1 MNQRSQFTS
10 TSDRLLSAVKLNP
23 EGLLLLAAGAVL
35 LMRKNGFS
43 VHAVDRG
50 RSTHEEHAAANAVG
64 GTTDSAFRA
73 ADRAVSSASEYA
85 AQAKR
90 TVAEGSD
97 RLLRTAQSTY
107 QDTKERVLRDRPLMV
122 VLAGAAAGAALAA
135 AFPPSDL
142 EKQTMGPIGAQLSD
156 AASSV
161 SEQVKDAAGKAGETL
176 RHAADQHGL
185 NSDGLKEVATEVAG
199 AFRTNLMG
207 ESDHGRSSAEASAEA
222 PRHGNGG

>member
-50 RSTHEEHAAANAVG
+50 RSTHEEHANAVG

-222 PRHGNGG
+222 PRHGSGG